1 MSTADKPPSAGPEDV
16 LAFWREAGP
25 KRWFEKDEQFDKT
38 MTERFLPLHGEAS
51 AGTLD
56 HWSENADGNLALI
69 LVLDQFSR
77 NMFRG
82 AAKSFAQDEQA
93 LKIAGKAIRLG
104 FDKQFDP
111 GLRVF
116 FYMPFEHSECL
127 SDQHRCIR
135 LVHALGDAEF
145 LKYAILHREII
156 RRFGRFP
163 HRNAVLGRHSS
174 PVEQAFLDDGG
185 FSG

>member
-1 MSTADKPPSAGPEDV
+1 VSTADKSAEPAAEDV
-16 LAFWREAGP
+16 LEFWREAGP
-25 KRWFEKDEQFDKT
+25 ERWFEKDEQFDKA
-38 MTERFLPLHGEAS
+38 MIDRFLPLHGEAS
-51 AGTLD
+51 SGTLD
-56 HWSENADGNLALI
+56 HWSDEAEGSLALI

-82 AAKSFAQDEQA
+82 SAKSFAQDEQA
-93 LKIAGKAIRLG
+93 LTIAGKAIRLG
-104 FDKQFDP
+104 FDSQFDQD
-111 GLRVF
+111 LRVF

-127 SDQHRCIR
+127 ADQHRCVR
-135 LVHALGDAEF
+135 LVHTLGDPEF
-145 LKYAILHREII
+145 LDYANLHREII

-174 PVEQAFLDDGG
+174 PAEQAFLDAGG